1 MEVKQLSIET
11 IEDLCHALEKPTLNW
26 EELMRSN
33 TFASIYS
40 ANDINKIRMTGCR
53 PAKALIDDLV
63 LGEIPLRVLLR
74 GLIEIGN
81 KKAISII
88 KRGTLLVR
96 PVLKQHGNGRFRI
109 LIASVNLI

>member
-1 MEVKQLSIET
+1 MEVKHLSFET
-11 IEDLCHALEKPTLNW
+11 IEDLSHALEKRTMNW

-33 TFASIYS
+33 TFAAIYS
-40 ANDINKIRMTGCR
+40 ENDINKIRMTGCS

-74 GLIEIGN
+74 GLTEIGN

-88 KRGTLLVR
+88 KRGTLPVR
-96 PVLKQHGNGRFRI
+96 SALKPHGNGRFRI
-109 LIASVNLI
+109 LIA